1 MKLPNS
7 RRSRLLAGGVA
18 VAALGLGG
26 TGIAIA
32 QSGGDAKA
40 AYTSSVTV
48 ADTGENE
55 AADAALAGLAKI
67 SPDQAKASAL
77 AAVPGTAGQVEL
89 ENEDGN
95 VVFGVEVTTANGTR
109 MDVKVD
115 AGNGKVLA
123 QDADDGN
130 ESEADSSKDE
140 GGAETESTNEAPEP
154 ASSQGR

>member
-1 MKLPNS
+1 MQPRTK
-7 RRSRLLAGGVA
+7 RRKFIAGGMA

-40 AYTSSVTV
+40 AYTSSVT
-48 ADTGENE
+48 APDSGTESEGN
-55 AADAALAGLAKI
+55 DAALTALAKI
-67 SPDQAKASAL
+67 TPDQAKAAAL

-95 VVFGVEVTTANGTR
+95 VVFGVEVTTSAGKVI
-109 MDVKVD
+109 DVKVD

-123 QDADDGN
+123 QEADDAN
-130 ESEADSSKDE
+130 ESDAKGAKESNTEA
-140 GGAETESTNEAPEP
+140 NEP
-154 ASSQGR
+154 ARTPAKR